1 MNRLFLVRHGENL
14 ANLTKELSSRRV
26 DYSLT
31 AKGVLQAEQTA
42 GHLLA
47 ADEAGRAGYGIRAV
61 YSSPLKRARETA
73 EIIAS
78 HLGLSVVVMDNF
90 REIDVGDMELQPPS
104 LELWAVHNRI
114 IEGWFRGQVDR
125 AFPNGD
131 NYITLCS
138 RMRAGIEQIIAGKD
152 GQSLIVVGHG
162 GIFTVTLPDLC
173 RGVDLS
179 YLRTENHNCS
189 ISEIEM
195 EWRDGQL
202 EGRLITWASYAHLH
216 GSAADLVS
224 GLPDMERQ
232 GLPRNKPLL

>member
-31 AKGVLQAEQTA
+31 PKGILQAEQTA
-42 GHLLA
+42 GHFLA
-47 ADEAGRAGYGIRAV
+47 AGEAGQAGHSIHAV

-73 EIIAS
+73 EIIAGR
-78 HLGLSVVVMDNF
+78 LGLPVAVMDNF
-90 REIDVGDMELQPPS
+90 REIDVGDMELQPS
-104 LELWAVHNRI
+104 TMEAWAIHNRI
-114 IEGWFRGQVDR
+114 IEGWFRGQVEK

-131 NYITLCS
+131 NYITICH
-138 RMRAGIEQIIAGKD
+138 RMRTGIEQIVTGKD
-152 GQSLIVVGHG
+152 GQSFIVVGHG

-173 RGVDLS
+173 PKAGLN

-189 ISEIEM
+189 ISEIEV
-195 EWRDGQL
+195 EWSDGRL

-216 GSAADLVS
+216 GPAADLVS
-224 GLPDMERQ
+224 GLPDMKR
-232 GLPRNKPLL
+232 

>member
-31 AKGVLQAEQTA
+31 PKGILQAEQTA
-42 GHLLA
+42 RHFLA
-47 ADEAGRAGYGIRAV
+47 AGEAGRAGYTIHAV

-78 HLGLSVVVMDNF
+78 HLGLPVVVMDNF
-90 REIDVGDMELQPPS
+90 REIDVGDMELQPS
-104 LELWAVHNRI
+104 TVEVWAIHNRI
-114 IEGWFRGQVDR
+114 IEGWFRGQVEK

-131 NYITLCS
+131 NYITICN
-138 RMRAGIEQIIAGKD
+138 RMRAGIEQIVAGKD
-152 GQSLIVVGHG
+152 GQSIIVVGHG

-173 RGVDLS
+173 PKVDLH

-189 ISEIEM
+189 ISEIEV
-195 EWRDGQL
+195 EWNGGRL
-202 EGRLITWASYAHLH
+202 EGRLISWASYAHLH
-216 GSAADLVS
+216 GPAADLVS
-224 GLPDMERQ
+224 GLPDMER
-232 GLPRNKPLL
+232 

>member
-14 ANLTKELSSRRV
+14 ANLTKELSCRWV

-31 AKGVLQAEQTA
+31 SKGVLQAGQTA
-42 GHLLA
+42 SHFLA
-47 ADEAGRAGYGIRAV
+47 AGEAGRAGYNIQGI

-78 HLGLSVVVMDNF
+78 YLGLPAVVVDNF
-90 REIDVGDMELQPPS
+90 REIDVGDMELQPS
-104 LELWAVHNRI
+104 TIEAWALHNRI
-114 IEGWFRGQVDR
+114 IEGWFRGQVEQ

-131 NYITLCS
+131 NYITICD
-138 RMRAGIEQIIAGKD
+138 RMRAGIEQIVAGKD

-173 RGVDLS
+173 PNVGLS

-189 ISEIEM
+189 ISEIEV
-195 EWRDGQL
+195 EWRDDRL
-202 EGRLITWASYAHLH
+202 EGRLVAWASYAHLH
-216 GSAADLVS
+216 GPAADLVS
-224 GLPDMERQ
+224 GLPDMQ
-232 GLPRNKPLL
+232 G